1 MNKNTR
7 NKDLDVNQI
16 DIKMPEK
23 KEDPIMCALIL
34 AIFKMPF
41 MHRLTQSMAE
51 NTYVR
56 SKGQNIIKTK
66 IDKNTSNT
74 LEQQMQRLRMKQL
87 IYLCKVLNTPI
98 HSSFPERKRTET
110 EWNAFIRAAMPSISM
125 SEDLEVS
132 VDYETLLIAQGS
144 LEVIEEVSITQ
155 DAEANTLTVTYPA
168 SDYGYGSEPTDT
180 VQLVL
185 LEKEKMRSR
194 MFQVGTRG
202 EDCTETIQ
210 VPSGWTVENI
220 SAYVFML
227 SANGR
232 KASNSIFVPIN

>member
-1 MNKNTR
+1 MRENKR

-16 DIKMPEK
+16 EIKVPEK
-23 KEDPIMCALIL
+23 KEGPIMCALIL

-110 EWNAFIRAAMPSISM
+110 E
-125 SEDLEVS
+125 
-132 VDYETLLIAQGS
+132 
-144 LEVIEEVSITQ
+144 
-155 DAEANTLTVTYPA
+155 
-168 SDYGYGSEPTDT
+168 
-180 VQLVL
+180 
-185 LEKEKMRSR
+185 
-194 MFQVGTRG
+194 
-202 EDCTETIQ
+202 
-210 VPSGWTVENI
+210 
-220 SAYVFML
+220 
-227 SANGR
+227 
-232 KASNSIFVPIN
+232 

>member
-1 MNKNTR
+1 M
-7 NKDLDVNQI
+7 
-16 DIKMPEK
+16 
-23 KEDPIMCALIL
+23 
-34 AIFKMPF
+34 
-41 MHRLTQSMAE
+41 
-51 NTYVR
+51 
-56 SKGQNIIKTK
+56 
-66 IDKNTSNT
+66 
-74 LEQQMQRLRMKQL
+74 
-87 IYLCKVLNTPI
+87 LNTPI

-110 EWNAFIRAAMPSISM
+110 EWNAFIRAAMPSISV

-202 EDCTETIQ
+202 EDH
-210 VPSGWTVENI
+210 VALRDWTGFLHHRSDGND
-220 SAYVFML
+220 
-227 SANGR
+227 R
-232 KASNSIFVPIN
+232 

>member
-1 MNKNTR
+1 M
-7 NKDLDVNQI
+7 
-16 DIKMPEK
+16 
-23 KEDPIMCALIL
+23 
-34 AIFKMPF
+34 
-41 MHRLTQSMAE
+41 
-51 NTYVR
+51 
-56 SKGQNIIKTK
+56 
-66 IDKNTSNT
+66 
-74 LEQQMQRLRMKQL
+74 
-87 IYLCKVLNTPI
+87 LNTPI

-110 EWNAFIRAAMPSISM
+110 EWNAFIRAAMPSISV

-232 KASNSIFVPIN
+232 KASNSISVPIN